1 VEKVG
6 EGGCDHILLAAVPG
20 SSLARK
26 LVILIFMPADE
37 AKPSARGDL
46 AKTPFAHLVLYIHKQ
61 RLSGT
66 LIVDRGGFESKVV
79 FRNGRAVA
87 ARPLPRGTMLQDG
100 LLELCDLERASYT
113 FWNDDLLGD
122 AADVVKGSLDTFA
135 FVADSLRGHVR
146 DTVVASV
153 VDRYRALPLSLLPNV
168 DLKRLGLR
176 GTEGRIA
183 ERLRTSAMTGD
194 QFATESGLP
203 LEEAR
208 KVLYLLVITGYATL
222 SPLEVPGHEDPRS
235 LSSDPPIGA
244 AVSNWPT
251 RGASPASVA
260 PGSATM
266 SAAPP
271 KPSRPPDSMRPSRPS
286 RGSMPAAASQRP
298 PARSSVPAWQQLASM
313 RPGASATPPAAPVV
327 VPSAAPPP
335 FETLDNAGKL
345 RRAEQLAEHRNWGD
359 AIRIVDALVA
369 RNPRNAEYLAMR
381 AWLHYQTLTAN
392 EAPKAM
398 TDLIERA
405 LRLDEQQPRAL
416 YLKGLVL
423 KRMGKDQEAQRLFQR
438 TLDADPHHLDA
449 QRELRLAKMRK

>member
-1 VEKVG
+1 MPVD
-6 EGGCDHILLAAVPG
+6 EG
-20 SSLARK
+20 
-26 LVILIFMPADE
+26 
-37 AKPSARGDL
+37 KPTARGDL
-46 AKTPFAHLVLYIHKQ
+46 SKTPFAHLVLYIYKQ

-87 ARPLPRGTMLQDG
+87 ARPLPRGTVLQDG
-100 LLELCDLERASYT
+100 LLELCDLEQAPYT
-113 FWNDDLLGD
+113 FCNEDRLGD
-122 AADVVKGSLDTFA
+122 APDVVKGSLDTFA

-146 DTVVASV
+146 DAVVASV
-153 VDRYRALPLSLLPNV
+153 VDRYRNLPLRLLPNV
-168 DLKRLGLR
+168 DIKRLGLR

-183 ERLRTSAMTGD
+183 ERLRTHARTGD
-194 QFATESGLP
+194 EFATESGLP
-203 LEEAR
+203 LEQAR
-208 KVLYLLVITGYATL
+208 QVLYLLLITGYATL
-222 SPLEVPGHEDPRS
+222 APHEAPGEPDSRS

-251 RGASPASVA
+251 RSPSYASI
-260 PGSATM
+260 
-266 SAAPP
+266 APP
-271 KPSRPPDSMRPSRPS
+271 GHSRPPETMRPARASAP
-286 RGSMPAAASQRP
+286 PAASQRP
-298 PARSSVPAWQQLASM
+298 PARPSVPAWQQLASI
-313 RPGASATPPAAPVV
+313 RPTTSPSSPATPVV

-369 RNPRNAEYLAMR
+369 RNPNDAASLAMR

-392 EAPKAM
+392 EAPKALH
-398 TDLIERA
+398 DLIERA

-423 KRMGKDQEAQRLFQR
+423 KRMGKDQEAQRLFQQ
-438 TLDADPHHLDA
+438 TLDADPDHLDA